1 MELFIVEMQKTKHDR
16 RNPKFTLICEL
27 HKLYSNFG
35 NRFNFHSDR
44 FCDFKVSNNIE
55 INLYIT
61 KSYVK
66 RNIMT
71 ALTCTCLYR
80 LSIKKS
86 QPSYGWKQVPV
97 ITLYIWHKMGICKF
111 NLQSL
116 YWWWG
121 NLCNYLFL

>member
-55 INLYIT
+55 INPYIT

-80 LSIKKS
+80 LSIK
-86 QPSYGWKQVPV
+86 
-97 ITLYIWHKMGICKF
+97 WHKEK
-111 NLQSL
+111 ST
-116 YWWWG
+116 
-121 NLCNYLFL
+121 FLWMETSACDYTVYMT